1 MTEDTTSQDQT
12 AQPNGGESSS
22 AQPSFR
28 VLAQYVKDLS
38 FENPGAPQSLS
49 NNEGSPKMDATVNVQ
64 AKQLS
69 KSEFECEIKIGVSA
83 KREDQMVFLVEL
95 VYAGVFQIVNVPQ
108 DQVQQ
113 VVFIECPRQLF
124 PFARRVVADATRD
137 GGFPPL
143 LLDPIDFVALYQQQ
157 LAAAQKSQA
166 TSDEEQTAP
175 TA

>member
-1 MTEDTTSQDQT
+1 MTDDTTPQDS
-12 AQPNGGESSS
+12 AAKPNGGDASSS
-22 AQPSFR
+22 QPSFR

-49 NNEGSPKMDATVNVQ
+49 NSEASPQMDATVNVQ

-69 KSEFECEIKIGVSA
+69 KNEFECEIKIGVSA
-83 KREDQMVFLVEL
+83 KREDTLVFLVEL
-95 VYAGVFQIVNVPQ
+95 VYAGVFQIANVPQ

-143 LLDPIDFVALYQQQ
+143 LLDPIDFVGLYQQQ
-157 LAAAQKSQA
+157 LAAAQKAQA
-166 TSDEEQTAP
+166 ASTETKTAP
-175 TA
+175 SA

>member
-1 MTEDTTSQDQT
+1 MTEDTQSQTQT
-12 AQPNGGESSS
+12 AQPNGGDPSS

-49 NNEGSPKMDATVNVQ
+49 TSEGSPKMDATVNVQ

-83 KREDQMVFLVEL
+83 KRDDTLIFLVEL
-95 VYAGVFQIVNVPQ
+95 VYAGVFQVVNVPQ

-143 LLDPIDFVALYQQQ
+143 LLDPIDFVGLYQQQ
-157 LAAAQKSQA
+157 LAAAQKTQNTGGEA
-166 TSDEEQTAP
+166 ETAP